1 MMTKIKTAP
10 ARGTG
15 RHYEA
20 LGRVMD
26 ALRNSGCSPLYG
38 QRFDHW
44 TTLEGHIALEW
55 WEGPHPWEVATAL
68 TRSAADPED
77 RALRAGDVC
86 INAEQNG
93 HLLPLTVEVRGLQFQ
108 LRGFNTIGMEAV
120 WRNATSQL
128 AV

>member
-1 MMTKIKTAP
+1 MARIKTP
-10 ARGTG
+10 SARGTA

-20 LGRVMD
+20 LGRVLD
-26 ALRNSGCSPLYG
+26 ALRNSGCSPQYG

-68 TRSAADPED
+68 VMNAADPED
-77 RALRAGDVC
+77 PALRPGDIH
-86 INAEQNG
+86 INAEQNRHG
-93 HLLPLTVEVRGLQFQ
+93 APLTIEVRGLQFQ

-120 WRNATSQL
+120 WKNATAEL
-128 AV
+128 ME

>member
-1 MMTKIKTAP
+1 MMTRIKTPP

-15 RHYEA
+15 RHYEV
-20 LGRVMD
+20 LGRVLD
-26 ALRNSGCSPLYG
+26 ALRNRGCSPKYG

-44 TTLEGHIALEW
+44 TTLEGYIALEW
-55 WEGPHPWEVATAL
+55 WEGPHVWEVAAAL

-77 RALRAGDVC
+77 PALRPGDVR
-86 INAEQNG
+86 INAEQNHHG
-93 HLLPLTVEVRGLQFQ
+93 APLTIEVRGLQFQ

-128 AV
+128 VA